1 MNRTRKKR
9 SRSARKFLF
18 ISGGGC
24 IIIKLYRF
32 AGLPARLRR
41 PADYLEISRLRMGLM
56 NQ

>member
-18 ISGGGC
+18 ISGGGFF
-24 IIIKLYRF
+24 IITLF
-32 AGLPARLRR
+32 VLEVWPARLRR

>member
-32 AGLPARLRR
+32 AGLPARFG
-41 PADYLEISRLRMGLM
+41 PAAPKF
-56 NQ
+56 

>member
-32 AGLPARLRR
+32 AGLPARLPR